1 MSDYILK
8 KGSEGRMSISI
19 MTEKMIG
26 WAESIIGS
34 TKYAGWCL
42 AFIEDGRII
51 HAWDKVRIDDYLGI
65 EKLTTLTGDHPNY
78 LGWVPLKRVLN
89 QKPQER

>member
-26 WAESIIGS
+26 WAERKADSTDWRLSELFRLGAAQTSI
-34 TKYAGWCL
+34 
-42 AFIEDGRII
+42 
-51 HAWDKVRIDDYLGI
+51 
-65 EKLTTLTGDHPNY
+65 
-78 LGWVPLKRVLN
+78 
-89 QKPQER
+89 

>member
-26 WAESIIGS
+26 WAERIIGS

-42 AFIEDGRII
+42 AFSI
-51 HAWDKVRIDDYLGI
+51 VRFLNRQKSFMVITYMPTISIFL
-65 EKLTTLTGDHPNY
+65 
-78 LGWVPLKRVLN
+78 LKRL
-89 QKPQER
+89 